1 MQSKTIR
8 FAPFEVNLEERELR
22 KAGARIPLQHKPFR
36 ILELLL
42 RQPGALV
49 SRQELAKELWPGLHV
64 NFEHSLNSAVN
75 TLRQALEDSSRE
87 CRYIETRSG
96 LGYRFIA
103 PVEEASGVRHA
114 PLPNAKT
121 SAHND
126 YLRGRFFL
134 NKMTSDGIQRAIGC
148 FQSAL
153 NEDPGSALANAGLAD
168 SYCRLALSGAASVSD
183 VCATARDFASAAV
196 RMEPALPEAHV
207 SMGQVRLIFDWD
219 WRKASDSWSRAS
231 DLDPSLTEAHRG
243 RALLSAARNRHDDAL
258 EEISL
263 AQELDPLSLPIGFE
277 QAWLLFLAGRFD
289 QAVAQS
295 WRVLTLEPAFAPAQ
309 MILGLAYH
317 QLGSLDEAITE
328 LENAC
333 TCSDRDAMAVAA
345 LGYVYAAAGFPEKAR
360 GLLAELA
367 DQSQRRHVA
376 ACSMAVIHAGLKQ
389 RHLALEALKTA
400 CSRREPQ
407 LLWVNVDPRLA
418 SLRSEPEFL
427 ALQRHLRFD

>member
-1 MQSKTIR
+1 
-8 FAPFEVNLEERELR
+8 
-22 KAGARIPLQHKPFR
+22 LQHKPFR

-75 TLRQALEDSSRE
+75 TLRQALEDSPRE

-96 LGYRFIA
+96 LGYRFIGSVADVSGA
-103 PVEEASGVRHA
+103 PSTPA
-114 PLPNAKT
+114 AKPKS

-134 NKMTSDGIQRAIGC
+134 NKMTNDGIQRAIGC
-148 FQSAL
+148 FQAAL
-153 NEDPGSALANAGLAD
+153 NEDPDCALAHAGLAY
-168 SYCRLALSGAASVSD
+168 SYCRLALSGAVSVSD
-183 VCATARDFASAAV
+183 VCATAREFASTALT
-196 RMEPALPEAHV
+196 MEPALPEAHV
-207 SMGQVRLIFDWD
+207 SMGQVRMIFDWD
-219 WRKASDSWSRAS
+219 WRKASESWSRAS

-258 EEISL
+258 EEISV

-289 QAVAQS
+289 QAAAQS

-333 TCSDRDAMAVAA
+333 TCSERDAMAVAA
-345 LGYVYAAAGFPEKAR
+345 LGYVYAAAGSADKAR
-360 GLLAELA
+360 GLLAELTA
-367 DQSQRRHVA
+367 QAQRRHVA
-376 ACSMAVIHAGLKQ
+376 ACSMAVVHAGLKQ

-400 CSRREPQ
+400 CARREPQ
-407 LLWVNVDPRLA
+407 LLWVNTDPRLA
-418 SLRSEPEFL
+418 PLRSEPEFL
-427 ALQRHLRFD
+427 ALQRCLSFD